1 MPTSAALM
9 TGQVESL
16 FLRHCHPRV
25 RPLTVY
31 GPDLCLRPLKKTATS
46 TLYLTPCYIRASRTM
61 FDIFLRKEVVPEAAR
76 VVVAIAK
83 GQRSV
88 PTSPEPTVENA
99 GR

>member
-1 MPTSAALM
+1 
-9 TGQVESL
+9 
-16 FLRHCHPRV
+16 
-25 RPLTVY
+25 
-31 GPDLCLRPLKKTATS
+31 
-46 TLYLTPCYIRASRTM
+46 M